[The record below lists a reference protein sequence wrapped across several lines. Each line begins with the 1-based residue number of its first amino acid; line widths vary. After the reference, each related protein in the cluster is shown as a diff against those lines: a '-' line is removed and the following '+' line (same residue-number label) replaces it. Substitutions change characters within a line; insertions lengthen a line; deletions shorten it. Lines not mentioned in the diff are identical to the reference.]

1 LHGNDIEDSVYY
13 YAKGYEHYTIMGVYI
28 MDLGLKGKVA
38 LVAGGSMGLG
48 KAVATEFAREGARVA
63 ICALDDPE
71 LPKAA
76 DDIRKKTGGDVLA
89 VPADVTV
96 MDDARNFVRT
106 SVKHFGTVDI
116 LVNNAGGPPS
126 VPLMEIDDDLWTFG
140 FKLNLMSTIAMT
152 TEAVPIM
159 KEKKWGRIINMTSIS
174 VKQPI
179 DGLILSNTIR
189 SGVIGF
195 AKTLSTELAPFNV
208 TVNSVCPGYT
218 MTDRVRNLA
227 KVVAEREKTTPD
239 AIVKRWESTIPMGRL
254 GTVEEFA
261 ALVTFLASE
270 RSGYITGAA
279 IQIDGGWYKGVM

>member
-1 LHGNDIEDSVYY
+1 
-13 YAKGYEHYTIMGVYI
+13 
-28 MDLGLKGKVA
+28 MDFGLQGKVA

-48 KAVATEFAREGARVA
+48 KAVATELAREGARIS
-63 ICALDDPE
+63 ICALDDPN
-71 LPKAA
+71 LPKAK
-76 DDIRKKTGGDVLA
+76 DDIERETGGEVLT
-89 VPADVTV
+89 VPADLTN
-96 MDDARNFVRT
+96 MDDARGFVRA
-106 SVKHFGTVDI
+106 SVEQYGTVDI

-126 VPLMEIDDDLWTFG
+126 VALSEIDDDLWHFG

-152 TEAVPIM
+152 TEVVPIM

-195 AKTLSTELAPFNV
+195 AKTLSTELAPYNV

-218 MTDRVRNLA
+218 LTDRVRNLS
-227 KVVAEREKTTPD
+227 KVVAERENTTPEE
-239 AIVKRWESTIPMGRL
+239 IIKRWESTIPMGRL
-254 GTVEEFA
+254 GTPEEFA
-261 ALVTFLASE
+261 ALVTFLASN

>member
-1 LHGNDIEDSVYY
+1 
-13 YAKGYEHYTIMGVYI
+13 
-28 MDLGLKGKVA
+28 MDFGLQGKVV

-48 KAVATEFAREGARVA
+48 KAVATELAREGARIS
-63 ICALDDPE
+63 ICALDDPN
-71 LPKAA
+71 LPKAKE
-76 DDIRKKTGGDVLA
+76 DIERETGGEVLT
-89 VPADVTV
+89 VPADLTN
-96 MDDARNFVRT
+96 MDDARGFVRA
-106 SVKHFGTVDI
+106 SVEQYGTVDI

-126 VPLMEIDDDLWTFG
+126 VPLLDIDDNLWHFG

-152 TEAVPIM
+152 TEVVPIM

-195 AKTLSTELAPFNV
+195 AKTLSTELAPYNV

-218 MTDRVRNLA
+218 LTDRVRNLS
-227 KVVAEREKTTPD
+227 KVVAERENTTPEE
-239 AIVKRWESTIPMGRL
+239 IIRRWESTIPMGRL
-254 GTVEEFA
+254 GTPEEFA
-261 ALVTFLASE
+261 ALVTFLASN